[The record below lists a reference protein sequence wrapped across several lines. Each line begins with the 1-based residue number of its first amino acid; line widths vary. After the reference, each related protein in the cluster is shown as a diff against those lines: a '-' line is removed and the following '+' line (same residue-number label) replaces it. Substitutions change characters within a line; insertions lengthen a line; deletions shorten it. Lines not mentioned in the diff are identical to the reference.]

1 MNNIINIF
9 KGGKKLK
16 EETIKIEIEDENK
29 NETSKGNVEFID
41 NVENLE
47 YLNKKDVKGE
57 QDMENN
63 NRIVVNDFQDE
74 KLINI
79 GVENEEMDLFFILD
93 RSGSMYGSESDTI
106 NGFNAFIEKQL
117 AKNLNIRVTTI
128 LFDDKYEVLYSR
140 KPIREV
146 KPLTKDEY
154 YVRGTTSLLDAIGRT
169 ITTYERE
176 VNRAMCVITTD
187 GYENS
192 SKEFNRFRIKRMIES
207 CGWEFIYIGADIDS
221 YGEASRIG
229 IRSSHVANYSKTS
242 RGINKMYDAVDKVTA
257 EFYCTGDINNELWK
271 EDLEKD
277 FEDDLEDD

>member
-146 KPLTKDEY
+146 KPLR
-154 YVRGTTSLLDAIGRT
+154 RG
-169 ITTYERE
+169 
-176 VNRAMCVITTD
+176 
-187 GYENS
+187 
-192 SKEFNRFRIKRMIES
+192 
-207 CGWEFIYIGADIDS
+207 
-221 YGEASRIG
+221 
-229 IRSSHVANYSKTS
+229 H
-242 RGINKMYDAVDKVTA
+242 
-257 EFYCTGDINNELWK
+257 
-271 EDLEKD
+271 
-277 FEDDLEDD
+277 